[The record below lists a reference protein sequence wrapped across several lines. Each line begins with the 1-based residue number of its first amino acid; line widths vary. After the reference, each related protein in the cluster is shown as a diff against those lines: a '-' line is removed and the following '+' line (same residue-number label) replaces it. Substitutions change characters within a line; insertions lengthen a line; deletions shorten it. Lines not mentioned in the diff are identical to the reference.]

1 MQYSI
6 RLLCILTLAS
16 IILMSAFVGMR
27 HYVTSANM
35 DAALNSKAALIAQRV
50 AYAVQPTIWNI
61 YQKSAERVYS
71 EQVTSAILDSE
82 LADPNVIGVS
92 VYGNFGHV
100 FMARYKDA
108 EGNITEHSPARH
120 KSALT
125 QADHRSLISVRQG
138 AMTIGNVLVLISDA
152 PNAAQL
158 RRILIIDAA
167 QILIVSICFILF
179 LFYAIQKALIR
190 PAAQLKEA
198 NAELEEFSYRITHDL
213 RSPIVSSL
221 ALIKMSKTSLERGNT
236 DQAILEIEHIIKSL
250 EYLDQLNHDVFE
262 VLTIARKDERIE
274 PVNIENM
281 IQDITALLSHL
292 SGGVQIDLRY
302 DYNAPPFIHT
312 KPERLRMI
320 IENLV
325 SNAMKYKDMEE
336 AAPFIKFTTNQES
349 GVFMLEI
356 EDNGIGIPE
365 DMHQHVFKMFKRF
378 HPKVSFGSGLGL
390 YLAQKSA
397 HIIGAEIKFIP
408 TEKGTKF
415 KLSIPLQE

>member
-262 VLTIARKDERIE
+262 SLLFHLVARYQ
-274 PVNIENM
+274 NQLNQL
-281 IQDITALLSHL
+281 IQASLPC
-292 SGGVQIDLRY
+292 Q
-302 DYNAPPFIHT
+302 
-312 KPERLRMI
+312 KPNR
-320 IENLV
+320 
-325 SNAMKYKDMEE
+325 SAQ
-336 AAPFIKFTTNQES
+336 FQSES
-349 GVFMLEI
+349 QSPRCG
-356 EDNGIGIPE
+356 
-365 DMHQHVFKMFKRF
+365 
-378 HPKVSFGSGLGL
+378 
-390 YLAQKSA
+390 
-397 HIIGAEIKFIP
+397 
-408 TEKGTKF
+408 
-415 KLSIPLQE
+415 